1 MTPEERAQ
9 SIIKKLEKGG
19 MLDCCVSPSFILPE
33 IKAAIRQA
41 YEGCRQDCGR
51 TGGRMGKHWADQSCQ
66 SYSRRHPCSHIGGSM
81 TPEEEKF
88 VFKIWDTGNRPYP
101 AVAEAILRA
110 RNAAYEDAAR
120 IAETTIP
127 QGHPTVYGQE
137 IAAAIRARVHE
148 KR

>member
-1 MTPEERAQ
+1 
-9 SIIKKLEKGG
+9 
-19 MLDCCVSPSFILPE
+19 
-33 IKAAIRQA
+33 
-41 YEGCRQDCGR
+41 
-51 TGGRMGKHWADQSCQ
+51 
-66 SYSRRHPCSHIGGSM
+66 M

>member
-81 TPEEEKF
+81 TPEEMLIRAEVAMKWR
-88 VFKIWDTGNRPYP
+88 KALKE
-101 AVAEAILRA
+101 AVAE
-110 RNAAYEDAAR
+110 AYEDAAR